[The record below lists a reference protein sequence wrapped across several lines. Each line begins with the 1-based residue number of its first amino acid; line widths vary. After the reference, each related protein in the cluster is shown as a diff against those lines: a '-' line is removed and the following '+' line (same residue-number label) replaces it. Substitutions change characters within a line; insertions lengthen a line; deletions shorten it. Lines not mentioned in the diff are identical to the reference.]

1 MYIKGMYRD
10 RLRRGL
16 SVIFDR
22 GWQSNKIVA
31 DYGRFMAALMKK
43 EFTLPVGVEY
53 LAVGSGNEGEEVFK
67 ERVGAYFTRLNQEPT
82 FSGPLFLDENNQHWV
97 WAKKVVEADVK
108 YLDQFGEIS
117 IDVVTNR
124 LGFDVVFAQNE
135 PSVETLGFREF
146 ALLGIHRNSDGVFDV
161 ARMFLINYVSHG
173 TITKDKDTEL
183 SRNIKLIFPID
194 EVEV

>member
-1 MYIKGMYRD
+1 MLIKGMYRD
-10 RLRRGL
+10 ILKRNA

-43 EFTLPVGVEY
+43 EFTMPVGVEY
-53 LAVGSGNEGEEVFK
+53 LAVGSGSEGEEVFK
-67 ERVGAYFTRLNQEPT
+67 ERISAYFTRLNEEPT
-82 FSGPLFLDENNQHWV
+82 FSGPLFTGENLEHWI
-97 WAKKVVEADVK
+97 WAKKIAEADVK
-108 YLDQFGEIS
+108 YLNDLGDIS

-135 PSVETLGFREF
+135 PSVETLGFQEF
-146 ALLGIHRNSDGVFDV
+146 ALLGIHRNSDSVFDV

-183 SRNIKLIFPID
+183 SRSIKLIFPISD
-194 EVEV
+194 VEV